1 MKKGLLVALC
11 LLAAANLAFAGGIL
25 SNTNQS
31 AQFVRMLARGATTD
45 IDAAYYNPAGLVQM
59 GDGFHVAFF
68 SQTIGQTKTIES
80 TYPLFGQPK
89 TYTGEVFAPVFPDLY
104 AVYKKGKLALNFGFG
119 PHAGGG
125 SADYDAGL
133 PSFEEQVA
141 QLKGLT
147 YPPPVGLGML
157 TTQYAANINFSGS
170 SAFLG
175 FQLGA
180 SYAVTQKLGVSLGA
194 RYLMAKNTYEGSITD
209 IKINTL
215 HPQLNPTGAM
225 VSATTFFHTLYLG
238 AMQAGQPQQVT
249 AALMALEQKT
259 ADKSV
264 DAEQTGSGITPIIG
278 VNYQFNEQWNVAV
291 KYEGMTAVDLT
302 NKTTK
307 DDTGMFPDGA
317 KTNSD
322 IPAMLAGG
330 VSYKPIP
337 KLLLAVS
344 GNYYF
349 DDGVSWVNWGS
360 SNAKPDGNTW
370 EAQIGAQYALCAK
383 WAVSAGYSRTQV
395 YLPAEFQTD
404 LNHELSS
411 NTVGLGLCY
420 QLLPA
425 LVLDLGGL
433 YTLYDSFER
442 PYTSQTLGKYTET
455 FKRDAWDVAVGVGYS
470 F

>member
-1 MKKGLLVALC
+1 MKKVLLITLC

-59 GDGFHVAFF
+59 GDGFHVAFYN
-68 SQTIGQTKTIES
+68 QTIAQTKNVES

-89 TYTGEVFAPVFPDLY
+89 TFTGDVFAAVFPDIY
-104 AVYKKGKLALNFGFG
+104 AVYKKGPWAFNFGFG

-125 SADYDAGL
+125 SADFSAGL
-133 PSFEEQVA
+133 PSFEAQIA
-141 QLKGLT
+141 QLKGLS
-147 YPPPVGLGML
+147 YPPAMGGLGML
-157 TTQYAANINFSGS
+157 TTQYAADINFSGS

-180 SYAVTQKLGVSLGA
+180 SYAVTKKLGVSLGA
-194 RYLMAKNTYEGSITD
+194 RYLLAKNTYEGSITG
-209 IKINTL
+209 IKINSI
-215 HPQLNPTGAM
+215 HPLLNPTGALIPA
-225 VSATTFFHTLYLG
+225 SSFFHTLYLG
-238 AMQAGQPQQVT
+238 AVQAGQPQQVT

-259 ADKSV
+259 ADKAV

-278 VNYQFNEQWNVAV
+278 LNYQFNEQWSAAL
-291 KYEGMTAVDLT
+291 KYEAMTAIELT
-302 NKTTK
+302 NKTSK

-349 DDGVSWVNWGS
+349 DDGVSWESRKV
-360 SNAKPDGNTW
+360 KPDGNTW
-370 EAQIGAQYALCAK
+370 EAQVGAQYALCSK
-383 WAVSAGYSRTQV
+383 TAVSIGYNRTQITV
-395 YLPAEFQTD
+395 PGEFQTD
-404 LNHELSS
+404 LNHNLSS
-411 NTVGLGLCY
+411 NTIGLGVRY
-420 QLLPA
+420 QLLDA
-425 LVLDLGGL
+425 LAIDLGGL
-433 YTLYDSFER
+433 ITMYEEFVRD
-442 PYTSQTLGKYTET
+442 YTSATLGSYMET
-455 FKRDAWDVAVGVGYS
+455 FSRDNWDVAVGVSYS